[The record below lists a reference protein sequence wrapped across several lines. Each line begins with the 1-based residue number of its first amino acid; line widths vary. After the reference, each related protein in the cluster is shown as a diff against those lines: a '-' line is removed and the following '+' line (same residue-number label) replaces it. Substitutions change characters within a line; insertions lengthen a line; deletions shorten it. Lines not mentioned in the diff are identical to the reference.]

1 MLVYLAI
8 AVALSAAIIGAGF
21 VWLRKKTSTGDS
33 GAQEALLK
41 QVTEK
46 DKAVSE
52 LLKRKETLYSI
63 AAFDDLKSKVAAVG
77 EQAEAERNKLKEIEV
92 KLESAQ
98 KLVEGKEQEQQET
111 KAAKEEDLVKVQEL
125 LANYDAIE
133 SASVELEQKLAASL
147 KSLDSIM
154 TEVALTA
161 PQKEVLQSLSN
172 AVTDAGSR
180 LRDLIVEAQTVNERL
195 QGLTMQ
201 HQELESEY
209 TRLVEQQ
216 LGE

>member
-1 MLVYLAI
+1 MLVYLII
-8 AVALSAAIIGAGF
+8 AVALSAAITGAGF

-41 QVTEK
+41 QVAEK

-52 LLKRKETLYSI
+52 LLKRKETLYSN
-63 AAFDDLKSKVAAVG
+63 AAFDDLKSKVAAIG

-154 TEVALTA
+154 TEVALTT

>member
-52 LLKRKETLYSI
+52 LLKRKETLYSN
-63 AAFDDLKSKVAAVG
+63 AGFDDLKSKVAAVG
-77 EQAEAERNKLKEIEV
+77 QQAETERNKLKEIEV

-154 TEVALTA
+154 TEVAMTA